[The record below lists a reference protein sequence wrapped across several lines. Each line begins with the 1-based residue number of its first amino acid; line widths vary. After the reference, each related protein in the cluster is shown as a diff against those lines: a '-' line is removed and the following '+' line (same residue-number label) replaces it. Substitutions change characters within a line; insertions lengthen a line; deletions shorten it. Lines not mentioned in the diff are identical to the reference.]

1 MSFFMKDFMNGVL
14 KNRTDS
20 LGVEV
25 FDSATEDVGTIAY
38 DSSGPDLHENAKFGV
53 SDVRTLKVLNRD
65 WTIAVYPRPHL
76 EEFVHSERPPFV
88 LAF

>member
-14 KNRTDS
+14 ANRMEK

-25 FDSATEDVGTIAY
+25 FDSATEDARMLAY
-38 DSSGPDLHENAKFGV
+38 DSSEPDLHENAKFGV
-53 SDVRTLKVLNRD
+53 SDVRTLKILNRD
-65 WTIAVYPRPHL
+65 WTVVVYPRPRM